1 MSVNKKEDNK
11 TESVV
16 ELLRAS
22 SDTESFDEDEDI
34 ECNSQDAGDNSKVLL
49 IAIFAVVVLWIIVI
63 IVLTIVGGKTKA
75 LDELDP
81 AVSAEYTG
89 ESDEVTYKVGD
100 IEYTLDQLSS
110 GVSEPTLATKI
121 VQHKDGNCD
130 YSDVYIT
137 FSDTVDSVT
146 ERNLNGQ
153 ETIVLPRREA
163 SSNASE

>member
-34 ECNSQDAGDNSKVLL
+34 ECNSQDVGDGKVLL
-49 IAIFAVVVLWIIVI
+49 IAIFAIVVLWIIVI
-63 IVLTIVGGKTKA
+63 IALTIVGSKTKA

-100 IEYTLDQLSS
+100 VEYTLAQLSS

>member
-1 MSVNKKEDNK
+1 MSTIKKEDSK
-11 TESVV
+11 TESAV
-16 ELLRAS
+16 ELLRS
-22 SDTESFDEDEDI
+22 SSSTESSVEDEDI
-34 ECNSQDAGDNSKVLL
+34 DHNNRGTGGSSKVLL
-49 IAIFAVVVLWIIVI
+49 VAIFAIVVLWIIVI
-63 IVLTIVGGKTKA
+63 VALTIVGNKTKA
-75 LDELDP
+75 LAELDP
-81 AVSAEYTG
+81 AISTEYTG

-100 IEYTLDQLSS
+100 IEYTLEQLSS